1 MVAEKSS
8 ANEAAASAPTRVAI
22 LGAGIG
28 GTSAAYFLRQ
38 KLPNA
43 EIDILEMDKGT
54 VPYLIKKRENIFFL
68 ADQSNVSDP
77 GPFGPDPDQTYS

>member
-1 MVAEKSS
+1 MAEKSS

-54 VPYLIKKRENIFFL
+54 VPYLIIFERLNPERPVFKIRMRSRIR
-68 ADQSNVSDP
+68 A
-77 GPFGPDPDQTYS
+77 

>member
-8 ANEAAASAPTRVAI
+8 ANEVAASAPTRVAI

-54 VPYLIKKRENIFFL
+54 VPYLIKKRENIFF
-68 ADQSNVSDP
+68 
-77 GPFGPDPDQTYS
+77 